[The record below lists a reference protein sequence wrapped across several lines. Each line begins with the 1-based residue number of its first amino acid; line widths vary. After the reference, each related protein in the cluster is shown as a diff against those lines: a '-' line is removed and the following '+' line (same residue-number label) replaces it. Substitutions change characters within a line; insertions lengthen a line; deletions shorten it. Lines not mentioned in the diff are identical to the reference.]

1 MKRRAAVK
9 RRCNISV
16 YERNCK
22 ARGEKQT
29 LHRDGEIFFFVV
41 NRQRVERNL
50 ERRQSDIGRA
60 ADEFKINRILAFN
73 AFGK

>member
-1 MKRRAAVK
+1 MELQGEGAK
-9 RRCNISV
+9 
-16 YERNCK
+16 CK
-22 ARGEKQT
+22 T

-41 NRQRVERNL
+41 HRQGVERNL